1 MPTLMT
7 TTSTRRLKLLD
18 APCNHVRRHA
28 ATSHA
33 HLCPD
38 RGTPERSCTPARV
51 SNATLALMHH
61 SPHPFCPAGPS
72 SAPPARACTCALLNP
87 PPHITENLIQR
98 SQAQHQAI
106 SGDLLGCSSPSRV
119 WTNSHTPSDTAGG
132 AVRGDPGLRR
142 AETRRTGRNLEV
154 HSDTERPMTTVYWG
168 WETVSLIV
176 CHA

>member
-1 MPTLMT
+1 MGRRSYFSTSGESSWLNLFYDQLIRFAVEVHLPTLMT

-72 SAPPARACTCALLNP
+72 SAPPARACTCALLEPSGVPWAN
-87 PPHITENLIQR
+87 TRFR
-98 SQAQHQAI
+98 SVLAAP
-106 SGDLLGCSSPSRV
+106 GV
-119 WTNSHTPSDTAGG
+119 AGG
-132 AVRGDPGLRR
+132 DFLRYLYVQNGAVS
-142 AETRRTGRNLEV
+142 TGPLLSCDLASFIDV
-154 HSDTERPMTTVYWG
+154 FAID
-168 WETVSLIV
+168 
-176 CHA
+176 